1 MSVFGDRND
10 RNLRHHIAA
19 AMELLLPRSCV
30 GCGAAYTPEC
40 GVLCRNCQQQWRA
53 VPQRISTR
61 VDPLVPLW
69 SLGVLGGVRRQTI
82 INLKEHHR
90 RDVIPAIGAVVA
102 AAVAYLQ
109 ARGDIDPEIVLVP
122 APTKPSAARNRG
134 GDVVAAVCQA
144 SGLPVTE
151 IVHTAESA
159 RESVGLSA
167 IERKHNL
174 SGAVRVDMKAVKNLT
189 GHVLLID
196 DVATT
201 GATIS
206 ATVMA
211 LTCAGIKVRG
221 ALTWAHA

>member
-1 MSVFGDRND
+1 MLGDRNG
-10 RNLRHHIAA
+10 RSLRGHLAA
-19 AMELLLPRSCV
+19 AVELLLPRSCA
-30 GCGAAYTPEC
+30 GCAAAYSPEF
-40 GVLCRNCQQQWRA
+40 GSLCRACQQQWRA
-53 VPQRISTR
+53 LPQRISTR

-69 SLGVLGGVRRQTI
+69 SLGALGGARRQTI

-90 RDVIPAIGAVVA
+90 RDVIPAIGAVLA

-109 ARGDIDPEIVLVP
+109 ARGEVDPEIVLVP
-122 APTKPSAARNRG
+122 APTKPSAARKRG
-134 GDVVAAVCQA
+134 GDVVAAACRA
-144 SGLPVTE
+144 SGIPVAE
-151 IVHTAESA
+151 LVHTTESA

-174 SGAVRVDMKAVKNLT
+174 SGAVRVDMQAVKNLT